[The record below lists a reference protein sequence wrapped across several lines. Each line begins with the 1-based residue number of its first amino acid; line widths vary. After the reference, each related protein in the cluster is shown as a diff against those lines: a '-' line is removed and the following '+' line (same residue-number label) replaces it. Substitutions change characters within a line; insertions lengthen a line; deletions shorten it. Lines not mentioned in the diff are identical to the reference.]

1 MIFLK
6 KKEIIILKENI
17 LHSEILLQEIFL
29 HEAAKEVCDEGRGVK
44 GGEAVYLDF
53 KDAIN
58 RLGQK
63 VIEERYGNFL
73 KCMKLLQVKI
83 HIKFR

>member
-1 MIFLK
+1 MGI
-6 KKEIIILKENI
+6 KEKSDMRNPADIPEDERDYYLERKYPSFGNLAPRDI
-17 LHSEILLQEIFL
+17 SSR
-29 HEAAKEVCDEGRGVK
+29 AAKEVCDEGRGVK

-63 VIEERYGNFL
+63 VIEERYGNL
-73 KCMKLLQVKI
+73 V
-83 HIKFR
+83 